1 MLAYLL
7 LMTAIGSIINTVARV
22 TAITRKDM
30 VIVTVGTISIIRL
43 QNIFTGIT
51 KNGMGTI
58 NAGIITEIDITIAGT
73 KSIINAGITPEIDIT
88 IAGTKSIITAGVIT
102 EIDITI
108 GRVIRCPIVIMAIIM
123 HHIKGPLWDLNLR
136 SPDLNSRLW

>member
-1 MLAYLL
+1 
-7 LMTAIGSIINTVARV
+7 MTGIGSTINTVVRG
-22 TAITRKDM
+22 TGISKKDM
-30 VIVTVGTISIIRL
+30 MVIMVGTKSIILL

-58 NAGIITEIDITIAGT
+58 NAGIIPEIDITTAGT
-73 KSIINAGITPEIDIT
+73 KSIINT
-88 IAGTKSIITAGVIT
+88 GVIT

-123 HHIKGPLWDLNLR
+123 HPIMGPLWDLNLR
-136 SPDLNSRLW
+136 SPDLNLRLL